1 MGAIERLSKE
11 KAMCAR
17 PSSPLQI
24 SYFTPATEAKVLQH
38 AVLHRAGQVCFSK
51 TMLPECAIGFMAF
64 ETLVKEAGFVRLPA
78 AAAETKDILRR
89 VHLGQDCNELN
100 SMTVTFTTRVR
111 VAKQCTQQ

>member
-1 MGAIERLSKE
+1 
-11 KAMCAR
+11 MCVR

-64 ETLVKEAGFVRLPA
+64 ETLVKEAGFVCLPA
-78 AAAETKDILRR
+78 AAAETKVSL
-89 VHLGQDCNELN
+89 
-100 SMTVTFTTRVR
+100 
-111 VAKQCTQQ
+111 